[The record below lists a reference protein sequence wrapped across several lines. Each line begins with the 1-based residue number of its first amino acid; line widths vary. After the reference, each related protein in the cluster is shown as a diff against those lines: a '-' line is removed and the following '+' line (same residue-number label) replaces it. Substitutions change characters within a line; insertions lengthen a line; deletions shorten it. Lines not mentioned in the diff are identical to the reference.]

1 MSNFSLDNIKTI
13 HFIGIGGSGMCP
25 LAEILLSRGFN
36 ITGSDCNEGDTLDR
50 IKSYGIKVYMGHFAE
65 NVQGADLVVYSAAI
79 KSDNPERISA
89 KEKGIPTLER
99 SQMLGLVVD
108 KYKDSIAVSGTHG
121 KTSTTAMITQ
131 ILMGCKKDPSAII
144 GGKLPF
150 IGGNSIVGKSEIM
163 VCEACEYVNTFLQL
177 HPAISVISN
186 VEADHLDFFKDLDD
200 IKNSF
205 NKFAK
210 QTTKLLVI
218 NGDDENS
225 VDCTADV
232 QLDKL
237 FYGFNS
243 INDYYA
249 ENYSCDGGVKQSFD
263 LMHNGECLTRIKL
276 TVPGKHNVMN
286 ALAAITVAIY
296 LGAEPQDIAQSIEKF
311 TGVHRRFEVLG
322 EVNGITVA
330 DDFAHHP
337 TELTVTLNSAMAM
350 GFNKV
355 WAVFQPHTFSR
366 TFMLLDDFAKALSIP
381 DEVIISEIL
390 PVRETNT
397 YNIYA
402 EDLCAKVDGSVY
414 RQTFDQ
420 ITEYVCSKVQPGD
433 LILTMGGG
441 NVYMCA
447 NQIYAKLKEIYK

>member
-65 NVQGADLVVYSAAI
+65 NVEGADLVVYSAAI
-79 KSDNPERISA
+79 KSTNPERVA
-89 KEKGIPTLER
+89 AQEKGIPTMER
-99 SQMLGLVVD
+99 SEMLGIVVD
-108 KYKDSIAVSGTHG
+108 KYSDSIAVAGTHG

-150 IGGNSIVGKSEIM
+150 IGGNSIVGKSDIM

-210 QTTKLLVI
+210 QTSKLLVI
-218 NGDDENS
+218 NGDDDNS

-243 INDYYA
+243 TNDYYA

-276 TVPGKHNVMN
+276 NVPGKHNVMN
-286 ALAAITVAIY
+286 ALAAITVAMY
-296 LGAEPQDIAQSIEKF
+296 LGANPQDIAKSIEMF

-322 EVNGITVA
+322 EINGITVA

-402 EDLCAKVDGSVY
+402 EDLCAKIDGSVY
-414 RQTFDQ
+414 RKTFDE
-420 ITEYVCSKVQPGD
+420 ITEYVCSNAKSGD

-447 NQIYAKLKEIYK
+447 NQIYAKLKEMNK